1 MLVSEEQPVIVFKK
15 YTPISLVCIRK
26 SRTPLKYVC
35 TRGSRVRA
43 PLKVKSDIDLRRAG
57 PGASRVYFQA
67 NSKGECSGFHE
78 SKHRL
83 LCEVLSFSCPP
94 PQPPAAL
101 CNLLRFCHPK
111 QIRVCIFMGYT
122 S

>member
-83 LCEVLSFSCPP
+83 CEVLSFSCPP
-94 PQPPAAL
+94 PHPAS
-101 CNLLRFCHPK
+101 CGS
-111 QIRVCIFMGYT
+111 V
-122 S
+122 